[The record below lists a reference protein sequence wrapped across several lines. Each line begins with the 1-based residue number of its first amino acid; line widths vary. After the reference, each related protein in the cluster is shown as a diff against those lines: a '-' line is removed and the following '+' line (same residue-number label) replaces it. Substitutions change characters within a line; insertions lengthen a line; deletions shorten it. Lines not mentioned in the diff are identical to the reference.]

1 MSLLIEKL
9 ILEIKRVKK
18 ENPNVKLNLDDDVAL
33 VFFAELYDKQTVNI
47 SADFQSNLQRY
58 TQEAI
63 RKFTDLG
70 GKWTSDHEIML
81 NTVLSERFAMAN
93 AVKQANQ

>member
-33 VFFAELYDKQTVNI
+33 IFFAELYDKQTVNI

-58 TQEAI
+58 TQ
-63 RKFTDLG
+63 
-70 GKWTSDHEIML
+70 
-81 NTVLSERFAMAN
+81 
-93 AVKQANQ
+93 